1 MLWGTFGS
9 QVRAAV
15 QTEEDGVATKTD
27 FTADEWQ
34 ALQWAVTDTMTY
46 LTMADPGF
54 WDMFKEANA
63 AAHYIAGVKQTSESA
78 LVRQLASEI
87 KSKRD
92 KEVTGN
98 PTDMSGE
105 VVDRVNEA
113 VKIVS
118 DKAPDDVAAFK
129 AFIIG
134 VAKATAEAAKGTG
147 PTEAQAISKLEAALG

>member
-1 MLWGTFGS
+1 
-9 QVRAAV
+9 VP
-15 QTEEDGVATKTD
+15 TEEDGVATKAD

-34 ALQWAVTDTMTY
+34 ALQWAVADTMTY

-63 AAHYIAGVKQTSESA
+63 AAHYIAGTRQTSESA
-78 LVRQLASEI
+78 LVRELAGEI
-87 KSKRD
+87 KPRRD
-92 KEVTGN
+92 KEVTGD

-105 VVDRVNEA
+105 VVDRVTEA

-118 DKAPDDVAAFK
+118 SKAPEDVEAFK

>member
-9 QVRAAV
+9 QACAAV
-15 QTEEDGVATKTD
+15 QTEEDGVANKTD

-87 KSKRD
+87 
-92 KEVTGN
+92 E
-98 PTDMSGE
+98 
-105 VVDRVNEA
+105 
-113 VKIVS
+113 
-118 DKAPDDVAAFK
+118 
-129 AFIIG
+129 
-134 VAKATAEAAKGTG
+134 
-147 PTEAQAISKLEAALG
+147 